1 MGFIRVEI
9 RKPGILG
16 AGPGILGAEA
26 GVLVACEQALWVKE
40 SLQGSLW

>member
-1 MGFIRVEI
+1 MEI

-26 GVLVACEQALWVKE
+26 GILGVE
-40 SLQGSLW
+40 SEKIESSIMLQLKKT

>member
-1 MGFIRVEI
+1 MGFIHVEI

-26 GVLVACEQALWVKE
+26 GILGVE
-40 SLQGSLW
+40 SEKIESSIMLQLKKT

>member
-1 MGFIRVEI
+1 MGI

-26 GVLVACEQALWVKE
+26 GILGVE
-40 SLQGSLW
+40 SEKIESSIMLQLKKS

>member
-26 GVLVACEQALWVKE
+26 GILGVE
-40 SLQGSLW
+40 SEKIESSIMLQLKKS

>member
-26 GVLVACEQALWVKE
+26 GILGVE
-40 SLQGSLW
+40 SEKIESSIMLQLKKT